1 MTHNSCNMSVRRK
14 NIRNADLEMNPW
26 TCMRPGLLKC
36 PSWCVF
42 HRITS
47 GIQVQ
52 STRSHRR
59 QLTVHDG
66 MTVYC
71 PNENCV
77 PQDFPFVDCCI
88 FGSYW
93 HVTSCDEIFWLRS
106 AHSHLNW
113 REGKTN
119 QGLSSVLIS
128 LHLLYVN
135 HSFFMMRYYIL
146 VVFMSSTDHCYVFTN
161 PRASLPK
168 ASLWMRCTQ
177 QQ

>member
-36 PSWCVF
+36 PSCCVF

-66 MTVYC
+66 MTFYC

-88 FGSYW
+88 LGSYW

-113 REGKTN
+113 REVIQAVKKYHF
-119 QGLSSVLIS
+119 LLHSH
-128 LHLLYVN
+128 LHLMCITNTMMFGQQPL
-135 HSFFMMRYYIL
+135 SFDYYIYWML
-146 VVFMSSTDHCYVFTN
+146 I
-161 PRASLPK
+161 RAM
-168 ASLWMRCTQ
+168 WG
-177 QQ
+177 